1 MRVEMLLWGGLVF
14 YYVVLGAIYW
24 AVDGDPAGATL
35 LLMATAL
42 GGLVA
47 GWIWDW
53 RRHHAH
59 PRAEDQVDADASDA
73 TGVVGVFPSASIRPL
88 ALAVGAT
95 AVVLGVVIGSWMLF
109 AGVAITS
116 SQVLLLTRDADR

>member
-1 MRVEMLLWGGLVF
+1 MVLWGALVL
-14 YYVVLGAIYW
+14 YYVVLGGIYW
-24 AVDGDPAGATL
+24 LVDGDPAGATL

-59 PRAEDQVDADASDA
+59 PRPEDRVDGDAGDE

-95 AVVLGVVIGSWMLF
+95 GIVLGVVIGSWMLL
-109 AGVAITS
+109 AGIVITS
-116 SQVLLLTRDADR
+116 SQIALLTATRRRTG

>member
-1 MRVEMLLWGGLVF
+1 MLLWGGLVL

-59 PRAEDQVDADASDA
+59 PRCGGPGRRGRQ
-73 TGVVGVFPSASIRPL
+73 R
-88 ALAVGAT
+88 
-95 AVVLGVVIGSWMLF
+95 
-109 AGVAITS
+109 
-116 SQVLLLTRDADR
+116 

>member
-1 MRVEMLLWGGLVF
+1 MLLWGGLVL

-59 PRAEDQVDADASDA
+59 PRVEDQVDGDASDA

-95 AVVLGVVIGSWMLF
+95 TIVLGVVIGSWMLF

>member
-1 MRVEMLLWGGLVF
+1 MLLWGGLVL

-59 PRAEDQVDADASDA
+59 PRAEDQVDADASRCHRCRRR
-73 TGVVGVFPSASIRPL
+73 VPVGQHPP
-88 ALAVGAT
+88 
-95 AVVLGVVIGSWMLF
+95 
-109 AGVAITS
+109 AGPRRR
-116 SQVLLLTRDADR
+116 RDRRSCSEW

>member
-1 MRVEMLLWGGLVF
+1 MLLWGGLIL

-59 PRAEDQVDADASDA
+59 PRPEDRVDADTGDDA
-73 TGVVGVFPSASIRPL
+73 GVVGVFPAASVRPL

-95 AVVLGVVIGSWMLF
+95 GIVLGVVIGSWMLF
-109 AGVAITS
+109 AGVAITA

>member
-1 MRVEMLLWGGLVF
+1 MLLWGGLVL

-59 PRAEDQVDADASDA
+59 PRSEDRVDADASDDA
-73 TGVVGVFPSASIRPL
+73 GIVGVFPSASVRPL
-88 ALAVGAT
+88 ALAAGAT
-95 AVVLGVVIGSWMLF
+95 GIVLGVVIGSWMLL
-109 AGVAITS
+109 AGVAITA
-116 SQVLLLTRDADR
+116 SQIALLTRDADR

>member
-1 MRVEMLLWGGLVF
+1 MRVEMLLWGGLVL

-24 AVDGDPAGATL
+24 AVDGDAAGATL

-59 PRAEDQVDADASDA
+59 PRAEDQVDGDASDA

-95 AVVLGVVIGSWMLF
+95 SIVLGVVIGSWMLF

>member
-1 MRVEMLLWGGLVF
+1 MRLEMLLWGGLVL

-59 PRAEDQVDADASDA
+59 PRAEDQVDGDASDA

-95 AVVLGVVIGSWMLF
+95 DDRARSRDRVVD
-109 AGVAITS
+109 AARRRRHHRPPRS
-116 SQVLLLTRDADR
+116 SC